1 MLTTNNPDYEILHQT
16 ALKAPSSSGVYLWRN
31 REETVIYV
39 GKAKNLKNRLSS
51 YFSGNRQIKTELLVS
66 NAASIEYITTS
77 NEYEAFLLENNLIKK
92 YTPRYNIQLKDGKS
106 YPVLKI
112 TDEPFPRFFKTRQV
126 RRGDNSLY
134 FGPFPDAGA
143 LDTFIDT
150 LYKVYPVRHC
160 RTFKK
165 RDAPC
170 MYYHIGQCK
179 APCCN
184 KIDEQTYNEYI
195 EEIKS
200 LLEGKG
206 DETVVKITAKMKEA
220 AANLNFEKAARLR
233 DGLRALTIMQNQ
245 NIVEDFASEDRDY
258 IAHWREGELVSF
270 TVLKIRDGKLLGRD
284 NYRVES
290 MNEDEELLEEFA
302 RAYYSEETALPPKIF
317 VDEKDNTEFLEQ
329 WLTQLAGSNEQLEVE
344 NSAVVEPV
352 ETTVISTVANDSERN
367 GEIYPTETTD
377 ENLGG
382 TCLAAGRAFRTSAN
396 RSIPTL
402 PSGRF
407 GTPTAVL
414 QSLPRESEASENT
427 AAIESAVTRSAVVE
441 HVETT
446 GHFDKLNDHT
456 AHCSPLTA
464 HYTTILE
471 KVTSSSS
478 RRDIAALNM
487 ARENAKED
495 IIRRIRE
502 RGDMPALN
510 ELKDLLA
517 LPRLPERIEGFDIA
531 HIGGKFPVASLISFW
546 KGNPDKKNY
555 RYFRL
560 KTTNGVIDDFA
571 SMREAATRRYSRL
584 SNENADLPDLILID
598 GGIGQVN
605 AVDGILKMLNLD
617 IPIAGLAKRD
627 EEIWRPHASKPIC
640 LPRRSDALRLLQRV
654 RDETHRFAT
663 SRNQNLRTKE
673 NTVSVFASLPHIGEK
688 REKILIKTFTT
699 LENLASSEEAKIAQ
713 ALGVRSDIAT
723 EILLAARAALEKR
736 NETKDSKKAL
746 FAAQIG
752 GLSHESEYY
761 TASLANAA
769 LE

>member
-1 MLTTNNPDYEILHQT
+1 MLTTNNPNYEKLHET

-31 REETVIYV
+31 HEETVIYV

-51 YFSGNRQIKTELLVS
+51 YFSGNRAIKTELLVS

-112 TDEPFPRFFKTRQV
+112 TSEEFPRFYKTRQV
-126 RRGDNSLY
+126 HRNDGAAY
-134 FGPFPDAGA
+134 FGPFPDASA

-165 RDAPC
+165 REAPC

-184 KIDEQTYNEYI
+184 KIDKQTYTEFI

-206 DETVVKITAKMKEA
+206 DETVTKITAKMKEA
-220 AANLNFEKAARLR
+220 AAALNFEKAARLR

-290 MNEDEELLEEFA
+290 MNEDNELLEEFA
-302 RAYYSEETALPPKIF
+302 RAYYENENSLPPKIF
-317 VDEKDNTEFLEQ
+317 IDENDDTEFLERFLSTDLHRFSQ
-329 WLTQLAGSNEQLEVE
+329 IKDSEGVTGGSPVERVAANEVDAKGETFPSKFSILERVTE
-344 NSAVVEPV
+344 NSA
-352 ETTVISTVANDSERN
+352 
-367 GEIYPTETTD
+367 
-377 ENLGG
+377 
-382 TCLAAGRAFRTSAN
+382 
-396 RSIPTL
+396 
-402 PSGRF
+402 
-407 GTPTAVL
+407 
-414 QSLPRESEASENT
+414 
-427 AAIESAVTRSAVVE
+427 
-441 HVETT
+441 
-446 GHFDKLNDHT
+446 
-456 AHCSPLTA
+456 
-464 HYTTILE
+464 
-471 KVTSSSS
+471 

-510 ELKDLLA
+510 ELKDLLG

-584 SNENADLPDLILID
+584 SNEKAELPDLILID

-605 AVDGILKMLNLD
+605 AVDGILKMLGLD

-673 NTVSVFASLPHIGEK
+673 NTVSVFASLPHVGEK
-688 REKILIKTFTT
+688 REKILIKTFVT
-699 LENLASSEEAKIAQ
+699 LEDLAAAQEAQIAQ
-713 ALGVRSDIAT
+713 ALNVRSDIAT

-736 NETKDSKKAL
+736 NETKNAKKAM
-746 FAAQIG
+746 FAAQVG
-752 GLSHESEYY
+752 SPSGNEESSY
-761 TASLANAA
+761 ASDLAAAA